1 MTERCALYY
10 APSPDSALAA
20 FAADWFG
27 RDDTREITASPR
39 HYGFHATLKPPFRF
53 AEDHDLAELKE
64 RLRAFAAEQ
73 APVSV
78 GVLRIDN
85 LSGFLALVPAAAP
98 PQLGALAEACV
109 SQFDSFRAPASAAE
123 LAKRR
128 GKGLSARQ
136 DELLRRWG
144 YPHVFEQFRWH
155 MTLTAK
161 LPDAERERWHA
172 DLRRL
177 AAPALQDPLVID
189 SLSIFRQAAGD
200 RPFAEI
206 DRVPLTG
213 PLPVRAA
220 VPA

>member
-53 AEDHDLAELKE
+53 AEDHDLAKLKE
-64 RLRAFAAEQ
+64 RLHAFAAKQ

-98 PQLGALAEACV
+98 PELGALAEACV

-136 DELLRRWG
+136 DELLQRWG

-155 MTLTAK
+155 MTLTEK
-161 LPDAERERWHA
+161 LPETERRVWQAEL
-172 DLRRL
+172 DRR
-177 AAPALQDPLVID
+177 AAAALEQPLIIEA
-189 SLSIFRQAAGD
+189 LSIFRQPSGEQ
-200 RPFAEI
+200 PFVEI

-213 PLPVRAA
+213 RVSASAATRA
-220 VPA
+220 

>member
-1 MTERCALYY
+1 MTERCALYF
-10 APSPDSALAA
+10 APPSDSPLAS
-20 FAADWFG
+20 FAAAWFG
-27 RDDTREITASPR
+27 RRDTREITASPR

-53 AEDHDLAELKE
+53 AAGTDLTGLRES
-64 RLRAFAAEQ
+64 LRAFAAEQ
-73 APVSV
+73 PPVALGPV
-78 GVLRIDN
+78 TVDD
-85 LSGFLALVPAAAP
+85 LSGFLALVPLAAP
-98 PQLGALAEACV
+98 PELGRLAEACV
-109 SQFDSFRAPASAAE
+109 AGFDAFRAAPSEAE

-128 GKGLSARQ
+128 AKRLSPRQ
-136 DELLRRWG
+136 EELLSLWG
-144 YPHVFEQFRWH
+144 YPYVFDQFRWH

-200 RPFAEI
+200 RPFVEI